1 MNSFT
6 SLFEL
11 KVKPFSFSFFL
22 DLLIL
27 CKRTEWN
34 NIEIARKNQILLLV
48 LACNYKRIACNP
60 GIVESNIDLKR
71 FRENREKSSDAIST
85 KLASTYK
92 NNHHN
97 LIGKNHEKSEK
108 FVPMPSPFQ
117 PLHLTRDDVVTS
129 GVPNQHY
136 SHESQQTGGDEFNQ
150 LSAATSSPPTL
161 ANNGE
166 VIFAIHHS
174 QNSQSSP
181 QFTSAGSF
189 DLRNCPSYRHVWYR
203 KSPLF
208 SWVHRTAGAGA
219 ISHARRRTKSLICAI
234 LTPHCYGS
242 GSALPS
248 STACNFSDAPTN
260 NDSSKRSNDDNSDS
274 FILIHE
280 ISKR

>member
-1 MNSFT
+1 MPKKKIYLLDTLRPETRDKKKEMGEKSERT
-6 SLFEL
+6 RVSVVSTMLVRLLEKKSLFIYEL
-11 KVKPFSFSFFL
+11 FYFTLRTKSETFFL
-22 DLLIL
+22 LFLSRFINSL
-27 CKRTEWN
+27 QTNRKNN
-34 NIEIARKNQILLLV
+34 NIETARKNQILLLV

-97 LIGKNHEKSEK
+97 FIGKNHEKSEK

-161 ANNGE
+161 VNNGE

-189 DLRNCPSYRHVWYR
+189 DLRNYPSYRHV
-203 KSPLF
+203 
-208 SWVHRTAGAGA
+208 
-219 ISHARRRTKSLICAI
+219 
-234 LTPHCYGS
+234 
-242 GSALPS
+242 
-248 STACNFSDAPTN
+248 
-260 NDSSKRSNDDNSDS
+260 
-274 FILIHE
+274 
-280 ISKR
+280 

>member
-1 MNSFT
+1 MNSYA

-11 KVKPFSFSFFL
+11 KVKPFSLFL
-22 DLLIL
+22 SRFIYSLQTNHEP
-27 CKRTEWN
+27 KKYWKHS
-34 NIEIARKNQILLLV
+34 KNQIFLFV

-92 NNHHN
+92 NNQHN
-97 LIGKNHEKSEK
+97 LIGKNHEKTEK

-136 SHESQQTGGDEFNQ
+136 SHESQQNGDEFNQ
-150 LSAATSSPPTL
+150 LSAATSSPPSL

-174 QNSQSSP
+174 PNSQSSP

-208 SWVHRTAGAGA
+208 SWVHRTARAGA

-234 LTPHCYGS
+234 LTSHCYGS

-248 STACNFSDAPTN
+248 SAACDFSDAATD
-260 NDSSKRSNDDNSDS
+260 NDSSNRSNDDNSDS
-274 FILIHE
+274 FILLHE
-280 ISKR
+280 IS